1 MMAMFQQAMAAAA
14 AGRAPA
20 GVNAETSGGA
30 AAPSFFP
37 TAEPTGTKRGR
48 DDDDGDEKASK
59 AAKKVDGASAAASA
73 PPLSTAAAAAAAQ
86 AAKDGE
92 LPSASLKWGEGGEDA
107 GKD

>member
-1 MMAMFQQAMAAAA
+1 MWVLRDA
-14 AGRAPA
+14 AGAVLAEGPVDPA
-20 GVNAETSGGA
+20 
-30 AAPSFFP
+30 
-37 TAEPTGTKRGR
+37 RWYR
-48 DDDDGDEKASK
+48 DADGDEQASK

-92 LPSASLKWGEGGEDA
+92 LPSASLKWGEGGEGA

>member
-1 MMAMFQQAMAAAA
+1 M
-14 AGRAPA
+14 RA
-20 GVNAETSGGA
+20 SS
-30 AAPSFFP
+30 AAPSAPRFCP
-37 TAEPTGTKRGR
+37 TAAPVGGERGR

-92 LPSASLKWGEGGEDA
+92 LPSASLKWGEGGE
-107 GKD
+107 GEGNN